1 MTTLHR
7 NPHPSSDEDSYGMPS
22 DQTGKTLP
30 RDVQALVNQT
40 IESLQGLVPPS
51 KAEIV
56 SDEIKDAVFSAVDAI
71 TADMRELSKVIHGG
85 LWAPKVEERK
95 LISVREPGTWI

>member
-1 MTTLHR
+1 MTTLRR
-7 NPHPSSDEDSYGMPS
+7 NLPSAASYSMPG
-22 DQTGKTLP
+22 DQNGKTLP

-51 KAEIV
+51 KADVV

-71 TADMRELSKVIHGG
+71 TADMRELSKVIHGMS
-85 LWAPKVEERK
+85 R
-95 LISVREPGTWI
+95 SRSRSSS